1 MKATEK
7 YFPVILINTL
17 HKVVI
22 TGFVIYFF
30 SFWKELIQINDMLK
44 TIFLIFPNYC
54 LGRGLIDLAKNQFMD
69 VFERFG
75 KFPNFSMS
83 LSINCLSVAINC
95 LQFLIYFFFQLFVYV
110 FHFRRQSCSR
120 SFQLGYYRKKYF
132 HDDHSR
138 IFVFRH
144 HCPNRVPF
152 LYSSKVGVF
161 LMPCLRVIFVN

>member
-1 MKATEK
+1 MKGGSHWCC
-7 YFPVILINTL
+7 YLL
-17 HKVVI
+17 
-22 TGFVIYFF
+22 FF

-144 HCPNRVPF
+144 HCPHWVSF

-161 LMPCLRVIFVN
+161 LMPCLRVIFLN